1 MNNYMEITYVA
12 SWCIIV
18 LTAIILIASVYFA
31 IKEYLDKQ
39 DDQEAS
45 EEEYDGD
52 KEYWRNR
59 AKTFREW
66 YHQENKNHLETLED
80 YASMEHE
87 ILKLEEENADL
98 RYQLRQYEEAKE
110 RKNVTAATN
119 SGNEQP
125 REEFIDRR
133 NADV

>member
-18 LTAIILIASVYFA
+18 LMAIILIASVYVA

-45 EEEYDGD
+45 EEEEYGD
-52 KEYWRNR
+52 REYWKNR
-59 AKTFREW
+59 AKMFREE
-66 YHQENKNHLETLED
+66 YHEALEMHNAKAD
-80 YASMEHE
+80 YCN
-87 ILKLEEENADL
+87 KLEEENADL